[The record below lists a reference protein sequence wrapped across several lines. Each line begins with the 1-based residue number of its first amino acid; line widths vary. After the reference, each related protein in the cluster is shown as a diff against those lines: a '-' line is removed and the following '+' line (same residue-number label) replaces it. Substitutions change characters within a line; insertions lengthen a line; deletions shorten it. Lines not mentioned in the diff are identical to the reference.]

1 MQNIPM
7 QGQGAPRKLRK
18 IKRPIQQGAT
28 PRPVSFGT
36 PTKVNFA
43 QMQQTSQQQS
53 APQQGRFTQAQPAV
67 AQQPTAMSQPAAPQP
82 VSAPQSNWE
91 QSSVASQQQVS
102 TYNPNTPTDNYYNSR
117 NGAENIKIADDDELI
132 SREPETISDVMK
144 NKTVMMLMILA
155 ALIGAVSSY
164 LFAASKGN
172 SSGTGLDGIVLNQDV
187 PPGRNRC
194 GLVEKRQGCVLY
206 IMNPKNIEVTARD
219 FYATAAKWTERERY
233 LIETG
238 NMHYASTRIKPGYI
252 AQINIPPLSY

>member
-18 IKRPIQQGAT
+18 IKRPIQGSQA
-28 PRPVSFGT
+28 RPVAFGT

-43 QMQQTSQQQS
+43 QLQQGAQTQSMAQPQMQN
-53 APQQGRFTQAQPAV
+53 APQQVVMSQPQPAV
-67 AQQPTAMSQPAAPQP
+67 TQQSYQEQNQAA
-82 VSAPQSNWE
+82 S
-91 QSSVASQQQVS
+91 QQVS
-102 TYNPNTPTDNYYNSR
+102 TYNPNATDNYYNSR

-144 NKTVMMLMILA
+144 NKTVMLLMILA
-155 ALIGAVSSY
+155 ALVGAVGSY
-164 LFAASKGN
+164 LFAATKGN
-172 SSGTGLDGIVLNQDV
+172 NTGTGLDGIVLNPDV
-187 PPGRNRC
+187 PSGRNRC